1 MSSIPQIKVDCVWS
15 HPSCHYKWEDLHLK
29 ISESEL
35 WPIKTFEFLDV
46 YREVRNSQALFLLVE
61 KVQDLIMICGSLFGM
76 HGLVLGL
83 EICLLVVVMLMTV
96 CPRLTGH
103 IDSTGMGL
111 ISSLN
116 FVAHLLAVNR
126 GLRRHNY
133 HLSIGHKGWF
143 VDSTLVKVG
152 CFYCRDWLSLVLI
165 QLLHVGFI
173 LR

>member
-1 MSSIPQIKVDCVWS
+1 
-15 HPSCHYKWEDLHLK
+15 
-29 ISESEL
+29 
-35 WPIKTFEFLDV
+35 
-46 YREVRNSQALFLLVE
+46 
-61 KVQDLIMICGSLFGM
+61 MICGSLFGM

-133 HLSIGHKGWF
+133 HLSIGHKG
-143 VDSTLVKVG
+143 
-152 CFYCRDWLSLVLI
+152 
-165 QLLHVGFI
+165 
-173 LR
+173 